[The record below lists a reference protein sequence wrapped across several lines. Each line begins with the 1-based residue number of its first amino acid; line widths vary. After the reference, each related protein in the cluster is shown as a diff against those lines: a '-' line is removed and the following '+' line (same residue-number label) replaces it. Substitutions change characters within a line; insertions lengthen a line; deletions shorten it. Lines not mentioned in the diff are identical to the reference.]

1 MLPCKPAS
9 YLIIRMLTVNG
20 VLLPVWNWAI
30 FSVVTT
36 TGGIVDNR
44 QQNQWHELYRKFF
57 TRYERSGLSASEFC
71 RKERI
76 STNTFYYRR
85 KKLRELSG
93 TCQTERTFP
102 VTAEMELLPVIIKGD
117 TPDLS
122 LPYHVRFPNELQL
135 SIPARFNSMATAEL
149 IRLCRECR

>member
-1 MLPCKPAS
+1 M
-9 YLIIRMLTVNG
+9 G
-20 VLLPVWNWAI
+20 
-30 FSVVTT
+30 
-36 TGGIVDNR
+36 NR
-44 QQNQWHELYRKFF
+44 QQNHRHQSYRKFF

-85 KKLRELSG
+85 KKLRVLGG
-93 TCQTERTFP
+93 TCQPEHP
-102 VTAEMELLPVIIKGD
+102 VPVAAGMELLPVIIKSD
-117 TPDLS
+117 VPDLP

>member
-1 MLPCKPAS
+1 M
-9 YLIIRMLTVNG
+9 
-20 VLLPVWNWAI
+20 
-30 FSVVTT
+30 
-36 TGGIVDNR
+36 DNR
-44 QQNQWHELYRKFF
+44 QQNYWQQLYRRFF

-71 RKERI
+71 RKERV

-85 KKLRELSG
+85 KKLRALDSTNQPEP
-93 TCQTERTFP
+93 P
-102 VTAEMELLPVIIKGD
+102 VPVADEMELLPVTIKD
-117 TPDLS
+117 TVPDLS

>member
-1 MLPCKPAS
+1 M
-9 YLIIRMLTVNG
+9 
-20 VLLPVWNWAI
+20 
-30 FSVVTT
+30 
-36 TGGIVDNR
+36 DNR
-44 QQNQWHELYRKFF
+44 QQNYWHQFYRKFF
-57 TRYERSGLSASEFC
+57 SRYERCGLSVSEFC

-85 KKLRELSG
+85 KKLRALDG
-93 TCQTERTFP
+93 ICQIEHP
-102 VTAEMELLPVIIKGD
+102 VPVAADMELLPVIIKGNA
-117 TPDLS
+117 PDLS